1 MLDFQGVSVRY
12 GFQDV
17 LSDVTFRVNKGE
29 RVGIVGPNGSGK
41 STLFKIILGELSTD
55 KGELIIEE
63 KPRIGSTRQHPEPDT
78 PEETLLE
85 YSMRGVPGFHELEE
99 RMHALEAALD
109 SLNGV
114 NGSNAF
120 NGLSGA
126 NGPNGHSS
134 VNGANAFNGLNKD
147 KLLREYGEVQTE
159 FEHLGGY
166 DLETRVKVAL
176 GGLGFATD
184 EFSKPFASFSGGWR
198 MRAELSRV
206 LASEPDLL
214 LLDEPSNYLDLPAVD
229 WLQGFLKQYH
239 GTLMLISHDR
249 YLLRTLTDII
259 VEVDAE
265 TATRYEGNLDWYLK
279 EREVRYQHLLAAKE
293 NQDHHREQ
301 LQRFVD
307 RFRAQATKAAQAQSR
322 QKLIDKIDEKRIV
335 LPKRYSRRGRLR
347 LAEPPPSGV
356 EMFRCENLFF
366 TYEEG
371 EKVRREEG
379 EKYFPPSHLPTSSP
393 SHLPT
398 SSPSH
403 LPTSSPSHLPHYVL
417 HDVSF
422 NIMRGDKVALIGYNG
437 LGKSTLMRL
446 IAGTR
451 KPTSGKAILGHNVVP
466 GYLSQEFAE
475 TIPPDLSVYRIA
487 KSAWQGATNITGEKN
502 FRNQLGAFGFDEN
515 DVEKPAGVLSGGEKI
530 RLAFLRL
537 FLQAP
542 NFLLLDEPTTHL
554 DLDGRKLLQEALTAY
569 KGTILLVS
577 HDIEFVRAVATSVL
591 EITREGIRSF
601 PGGYDY
607 YMEKKAQLPTPGAH
621 AKDQKQAAPQ
631 PGARLTS
638 KELRQQRAAE
648 RAKIAPKVKE
658 LKKRVETAEKKLE
671 ELQAA
676 LEATSEELFN
686 PKPTT
691 NFAEANRQVQ
701 IIQYEIDRY
710 TKEWEDAATELESL
724 DKNGEEA

>member
-1 MLDFQGVSVRY
+1 MLDFRDISVRY

-17 LSDVTFRVNKGE
+17 LTDVTFRVNKGE

-78 PEETLLE
+78 PDETLLE
-85 YSMRGVPGFHELEE
+85 YSMRGVPGFHELEV
-99 RMHALEAALD
+99 RMHELERSIDSGDKSAL
-109 SLNGV
+109 
-114 NGSNAF
+114 
-120 NGLSGA
+120 
-126 NGPNGHSS
+126 
-134 VNGANAFNGLNKD
+134 K
-147 KLLREYGEVQTE
+147 EYGEVQTE

-176 GGLGFATD
+176 GGLGFATE
-184 EFSKPFASFSGGWR
+184 EFAKPFASFSGGWR

-206 LASEPDLL
+206 LASDPDLL

-229 WLQGFLKQYH
+229 WLQRYLKQYR

-265 TATRYEGNLDWYLK
+265 TATRYEGNLDWYLR
-279 EREVRYQHLLAAKE
+279 ERDVRYQHLLAAKE

-322 QKLIDKIDEKRIV
+322 QKLIDKIDEARIV

-347 LAEPPPSGV
+347 LADPPPSGI

-366 TYEEG
+366 SYDG
-371 EKVRREEG
+371 VRN
-379 EKYFPPSHLPTSSP
+379 
-393 SHLPT
+393 
-398 SSPSH
+398 
-403 LPTSSPSHLPHYVL
+403 VL

-422 NIMRGDKVALIGYNG
+422 SISRGDKVALIGYNG

-451 KPTSGKAILGHNVVP
+451 KPTAGKAILGHNVVP

-475 TIPPDLSVYRIA
+475 TIPPDLTVYRIA
-487 KSAWQGATNITGEKN
+487 KNAWQGAVSISGEKS

-537 FLQAP
+537 FLQTP
-542 NFLLLDEPTTHL
+542 NLLLLDEPTTHL
-554 DLDGRKLLQEALTAY
+554 DLDGRKLLQEALQAY
-569 KGTILLVS
+569 KGTIILVS
-577 HDIEFVRAVATSVL
+577 HDIEFVRAVATSVI
-591 EITREGIRSF
+591 EITREGIRTF
-601 PGGYDY
+601 PSGYDY
-607 YMEKKAQLPTPGAH
+607 YMEKKAQGV
-621 AKDQKQAAPQ
+621 QAVAPQ
-631 PGARLTS
+631 ESRPAQDSAQAQRLTS

-648 RAKIAPKVKE
+648 RAKIAPRVKE
-658 LKKRVETAEKKLE
+658 LKRRVETAEKKLE
-671 ELQAA
+671 ELQSALDAA
-676 LEATSEELFN
+676 SEELFN

-691 NFAEANRQVQ
+691 DFAEANRQVQ
-701 IIQYEIDRY
+701 VIQYEIDRY
-710 TKEWEDAATELESL
+710 TKDWEDAATELESL
-724 DKNGEEA
+724 TT

>member
-1 MLDFQGVSVRY
+1 MLDFQNVSVRY

-17 LSDVTFRVNKGE
+17 LTDVTFRVNKYE
-29 RVGIVGPNGSGK
+29 RVVIVGPNGSGK

-85 YSMRGVPGFHELEE
+85 YSMRGVPGFHELET
-99 RMHALEAALD
+99 RMHELEAALD
-109 SLNGV
+109 S
-114 NGSNAF
+114 F
-120 NGLSGA
+120 NGLEADKG
-126 NGPNGHSS
+126 
-134 VNGANAFNGLNKD
+134 VNGANGLGKD
-147 KLLREYGEVQTE
+147 QLLKEYGEVQTE

-229 WLQGFLKQYH
+229 WLQRYLKQYR

-265 TATRYEGNLDWYLK
+265 TATRYEGNLDWYLR

-322 QKLIDKIDEKRIV
+322 QKLIDKIDEQRIV

-347 LAEPPPSGV
+347 LAEPPPSGI
-356 EMFRCENLFF
+356 EMFRCENL
-366 TYEEG
+366 
-371 EKVRREEG
+371 
-379 EKYFPPSHLPTSSP
+379 YFS
-393 SHLPT
+393 
-398 SSPSH
+398 
-403 LPTSSPSHLPHYVL
+403 YDGVKNVL

-422 NIMRGDKVALIGYNG
+422 GISRGDKVALIGYNG

-487 KSAWQGATNITGEKN
+487 KAAWQGATNLTGEKN

-554 DLDGRKLLQEALTAY
+554 DLDGRKLLQEALSAY

-607 YMEKKAQLPTPGAH
+607 YMEKKAQIPAQAPAVEEKK
-621 AKDQKQAAPQ
+621 AAEPSAAP
-631 PGARLTS
+631 RLTS

-648 RAKIAPKVKE
+648 RAKLAPKVKE
-658 LKKRVETAEKKLE
+658 LKRRVSTAEKKLE

-676 LEATSEELFN
+676 LDAASEELFN

-701 IIQYEIDRY
+701 IIQYEIERY
-710 TKEWEDAATELESL
+710 TKDWEDAALELESL
-724 DKNGEEA
+724 AQSDA

>member
-1 MLDFQGVSVRY
+1 MLDFQNISVHY
-12 GFQDV
+12 GLQDV
-17 LSDVTFRVNKGE
+17 LSNVTFRVNKSE
-29 RVGIVGPNGSGK
+29 RVGVVGPNGSGK
-41 STLFKIILGELSTD
+41 STLFRIILGEMSTD
-55 KGELIIEE
+55 HGELIIEE

-78 PEETLLE
+78 PDETLLE
-85 YSMRGVPGFHELEE
+85 YSMRGIPGFHELEV
-99 RMHALEAALD
+99 RMRELEDRLD
-109 SLNGV
+109 SGDPKVL
-114 NGSNAF
+114 
-120 NGLSGA
+120 
-126 NGPNGHSS
+126 
-134 VNGANAFNGLNKD
+134 K
-147 KLLREYGEVQTE
+147 EYGDVQTE

-176 GGLGFATD
+176 GGLGFSVE

-206 LASEPDLL
+206 LASQPDLL

-229 WLQGFLKQYH
+229 WLQKYLKQYR

-249 YLLRTLTDII
+249 YLLSTLTDII
-259 VEVDAE
+259 VEVDAG
-265 TATRYEGNLDWYLK
+265 TCTRYEGNLDWYLR
-279 EREVRYQHLLAAKE
+279 EREVRYQHLLQAKE

-322 QKLIDKIDEKRIV
+322 QKLIDKIDEERIV
-335 LPKRYSRRGRLR
+335 LPKRYTQSGRLR
-347 LAEPPPSGV
+347 LAEPPASGI

-366 TYEEG
+366 SYD
-371 EKVRREEG
+371 VD
-379 EKYFPPSHLPTSSP
+379 PPR
-393 SHLPT
+393 
-398 SSPSH
+398 
-403 LPTSSPSHLPHYVL
+403 YVL
-417 HDVSF
+417 HNVEFNVS
-422 NIMRGDKVALIGYNG
+422 RGDRVALIGYNG
-437 LGKSTLMRL
+437 LGKSTLMRI
-446 IAGTR
+446 IAGR
-451 KPTSGKAILGHNVVP
+451 RQPTSGRAILGHNVVP
-466 GYLSQEFAE
+466 GYLSQELAE
-475 TIPPDLSVYRIA
+475 TIPPDLTVYRVA
-487 KSAWQGATNITGEKN
+487 KDAWQGATNLSGEKN

-515 DVEKPAGVLSGGEKI
+515 DVEKQVGVLSGGEKI

-554 DLDGRKLLQEALTAY
+554 DLDGRRLLQDALQKY

-591 EITREGIRSF
+591 EITREGIRQF

-607 YMEKKAQLPTPGAH
+607 YCEKKAEQQKGSARTETAKPAAAEAVTSDGA
-621 AKDQKQAAPQ
+621 P
-631 PGARLTS
+631 RLTS

-658 LKKRVETAEKKLE
+658 LKRKVETCEKKIE

-676 LEATSEELFN
+676 LDVASEELFN

-691 NFAEANRQVQ
+691 DFAEVNRKVRTLQF
-701 IIQYEIDRY
+701 EIDRY
-710 TKEWEDAATELESL
+710 TEDWEKAAMELEEL
-724 DKNGEEA
+724 NG